1 MLGICV
7 KFAPG
12 AHSVEFSMFTGGRV
26 NYNSHHEDP
35 IAMAAVDSFPLLLR
49 EIGRSCSSYIETLAL
64 VGAFYIAKT
73 CLIVLGNTY
82 TLIRVHFIPRLVGKA
97 DLVKLYGKW
106 AIVTGCTS
114 GVGKAYANE
123 LASCGVNVIL
133 ISRNREKLE
142 AVAKELAESHRIE
155 TAIVVADF
163 SAGREVYPS
172 VAKALAGKEIGILVN
187 NAGVFY
193 DHLDGFTNLTEQHIW
208 DLINVNIAAA
218 NMMVHL
224 VLPGMV
230 ERKKGAIVNVSSMS
244 CIHPSPEMTAYS
256 ASKAYLDHFSRALYY
271 EYAPK
276 GIFVQSLI
284 PGFIFTKMIKH
295 VSLFTKESLFV
306 PSAEEYAHQAI
317 TTLGVAKRT
326 TGYWPHTIMLMF
338 GRYLP
343 EWLWFWGI
351 KIIHLSE
358 KRRH

>member
-1 MLGICV
+1 
-7 KFAPG
+7 
-12 AHSVEFSMFTGGRV
+12 
-26 NYNSHHEDP
+26 
-35 IAMAAVDSFPLLLR
+35 MAAVDSFPLLLR

-73 CLIVLGNTY
+73 CLSLLGDAY
-82 TLIRVHFIPRLVGKA
+82 TLIRVHFVPRLLRKA
-97 DLVKLYGKW
+97 DFVKLYGKW

-114 GVGKAYANE
+114 GIGKAYADE

-142 AVAKELAESHRIE
+142 AVAKDLEESHQIE
-155 TAIVVADF
+155 TTIVVADF
-163 SAGREVYPS
+163 SHGREVYPS
-172 VAKALAGKEIGILVN
+172 IAKALEGKEIGILVN
-187 NAGVFY
+187 NAGVF
-193 DHLDGFTNLTEQHIW
+193 HLGCFTTLSEQHIW
-208 DLINVNIAAA
+208 DLINVNVGAA

-230 ERKKGAIVNVSSMS
+230 QRKKGAIVNVSSLS

-284 PGFIFTKMIKH
+284 PGFIHTKMIKH
-295 VSLFTKESLFV
+295 ISLFSKESLFV
-306 PSAEEYAHQAI
+306 PSAEEYARQAV

-338 GRYLP
+338 GRHLP

-351 KIIHLSE
+351 KRVHPAE
-358 KRRH
+358 KRTD